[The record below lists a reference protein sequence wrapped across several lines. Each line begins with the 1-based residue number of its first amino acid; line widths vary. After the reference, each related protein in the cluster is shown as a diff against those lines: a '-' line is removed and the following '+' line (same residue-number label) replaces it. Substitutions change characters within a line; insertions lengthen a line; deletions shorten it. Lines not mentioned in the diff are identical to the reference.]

1 MNELSSFGIQAIQ
14 ALSPL
19 LLALI
24 SWGALKLANL
34 IQAKVKNEKVQGML
48 LRLDYA
54 AEAAVKEVQQTFI
67 SNLDPSKPKE
77 SMKQAK
83 EMALQSL
90 KNFMG
95 PKGIEELAKILGL
108 KSASAD
114 FEHVLV
120 TKLESKVLD
129 LKATGGLKPKNKPG
143 RKPKQKVQ

>member
-1 MNELSSFGIQAIQ
+1 MNELSSFGVQALQ

-34 IQAKVKNEKVQGML
+34 IQAKVKNEKIQGML

-54 AEAAVKEVQQTFI
+54 AEASVKEIQQTFI

-77 SMKQAK
+77 SMMQAK

-95 PKGIEELAKILGL
+95 PKGLAELAVILGL
-108 KSASAD
+108 KQTSAE
-114 FEHVLV
+114 FENVLA
-120 TKLESKVLD
+120 TKIESKVLD
-129 LKATGGLKPKNKPG
+129 LKAAGGLKPKSKPG
-143 RKPKQKVQ
+143 RKPKQKVS